1 MFARQ
6 LRGLSYSYWIVRN
19 ELCSFW
25 WTTKP
30 FVPGKCSYLWSYCWT
45 ISLPVQSPRS
55 LRCYQVLLRQ
65 EASRP
70 RWKQGCTL
78 CPCAR
83 VILWSYCQRTNPRWE
98 CACPPR
104 LTPSTGRLR
113 ILLNRIPSPCVRWR
127 AWRSYPIAGPTD
139 DMFCPQKRWPGKYS
153 CDEISHSPHLGGALQ
168 ISSREKYTQSS
179 RVGPC
184 GHGNLSQSS
193 GIADWCPGPTR
204 ESYDLCMRL
213 RWCTNEDSTGELMKN
228 GKKAKHNWYKRT
240 NRYHQFKEV

>member
-1 MFARQ
+1 MTKYKIHCFFHAWTPLRSAFHLPTPKLPLGWGDQRSWERGYASIHWEGARFRRVQPSQIQALLSQQ
-6 LRGLSYSYWIVRN
+6 LITFIFSKLQVLSY
-19 ELCSFW
+19 
-25 WTTKP
+25 
-30 FVPGKCSYLWSYCWT
+30 
-45 ISLPVQSPRS
+45 
-55 LRCYQVLLRQ
+55 LR
-65 EASRP
+65 
-70 RWKQGCTL
+70 
-78 CPCAR
+78 
-83 VILWSYCQRTNPRWE
+83 
-98 CACPPR
+98 
-104 LTPSTGRLR
+104 
-113 ILLNRIPSPCVRWR
+113 
-127 AWRSYPIAGPTD
+127 
-139 DMFCPQKRWPGKYS
+139 
-153 CDEISHSPHLGGALQ
+153 PHLGGALQ

>member
-1 MFARQ
+1 MFLSSYRILVNVWENSKKLWKHSLAAPVPTAFLVLPNFHSCFFLFLKYLFKLFARQ

-113 ILLNRIPSPCVRWR
+113 ILLNRIPSPVNDNVRTC
-127 AWRSYPIAGPTD
+127 S
-139 DMFCPQKRWPGKYS
+139 KK
-153 CDEISHSPHLGGALQ
+153 
-168 ISSREKYTQSS
+168 
-179 RVGPC
+179 
-184 GHGNLSQSS
+184 
-193 GIADWCPGPTR
+193 
-204 ESYDLCMRL
+204 L
-213 RWCTNEDSTGELMKN
+213 RI
-228 GKKAKHNWYKRT
+228 R
-240 NRYHQFKEV
+240 